1 MSLHR
6 MHITNMPT
14 CKAAFGQENPCICS
28 DCEITG
34 YIARNVSSY
43 YLARTRQFSR
53 CSYYFI
59 GDMPSYRMNRS
70 EYNRRVGYN
79 WGFIEY
85 TAAEH
90 IFHMQEVIMNQNTNK
105 STVRTWIIAK
115 CFPSN
120 GINSTFPRL
129 SKSIQMPT
137 NWTWHEAMHTAWINL
152 LTNRRNICG
161 HCLFSKRMVIVSRP
175 LHSLSILSCHRK
187 LNRCFDQRQQQRN
200 HPLRLPALEHCP
212 NVSERYQFVH

>member
-1 MSLHR
+1 MHCDLRIISTVIVPFANRFTCLCGQFCESSLIGSSIHVLRNRKVSLQLFFEWYRKQKNISFSSSTNAFYIDRMSLHR

-79 WGFIEY
+79 WEVIEY
-85 TAAEH
+85 TAAKH

-105 STVRTWIIAK
+105 STVRT
-115 CFPSN
+115 
-120 GINSTFPRL
+120 
-129 SKSIQMPT
+129 
-137 NWTWHEAMHTAWINL
+137 
-152 LTNRRNICG
+152 
-161 HCLFSKRMVIVSRP
+161 
-175 LHSLSILSCHRK
+175 
-187 LNRCFDQRQQQRN
+187 
-200 HPLRLPALEHCP
+200 
-212 NVSERYQFVH
+212 